1 MVGPSGR
8 RSVDPAAQRYA
19 VFDLG
24 SNSIK
29 FIVAET
35 AGSRL
40 RVLCERSISTR
51 LAENLIDTCELRPE
65 AMARTLEA
73 LRELRAEAEKL
84 GATHF
89 RAVATSAVRD
99 SRNRREFLKAARIA
113 LGFPVR
119 LLSGTEEAET
129 IFRGVL
135 ADPHWRGRDLFIL
148 DIGGGSAEWVQ
159 GDGTRMEHRISLP
172 LGAVRLRE
180 RFLHAYPVAAD
191 TAALLVETVRGQI
204 AHPLAH
210 YTLGSRRLVGTGGTV
225 TCLAAIHKGMAE
237 FDPRRI
243 DHLSLTVEQIRALMD
258 RFTGR
263 TLDELRAI
271 PGLPPKRVDLI
282 IPGTAVVLATM
293 QLLGARRIGVSV
305 RGLRYGV
312 LTAAIGEEV
321 VPGKIAGRLR
331 PASARKLRP

>member
-1 MVGPSGR
+1 M
-8 RSVDPAAQRYA
+8 RYA

-35 AGSRL
+35 RAGRTHVL
-40 RVLCERSISTR
+40 RELSIGTR
-51 LAENLIDTCELRPE
+51 LAEHLIDTCELRPE
-65 AMARTLEA
+65 AMARTLDA
-73 LRELRAEAEKL
+73 LRLLRAEAAEL
-84 GATHF
+84 GAEHF

-99 SRNRREFLKAARIA
+99 SRNRREFLRAAREV

-119 LLSGTEEAET
+119 LLSGGEEAET
-129 IFRGVL
+129 IFHGVN
-135 ADPHWRGRDLFIL
+135 ADPHWRGKDLFIL

-159 GDGTRMEHRISLP
+159 GDRNRMGRRISLP

-180 RFLHAYPVAAD
+180 RFLHSHPVAID

-204 AHPLAH
+204 SHPLAQ
-210 YTLGSRRLVGTGGTV
+210 YALGARRLVGTGGTI
-225 TCLAAIHKGMAE
+225 TCLAAIHKGIAA

-243 DHLSLTVEQIRALMD
+243 DHLSLTIEQIRALMQ

-263 TLDELRAI
+263 TLAQLRAI
-271 PGLPPKRVDLI
+271 PGLPPKRADLI

-293 QLLGARRIGVSV
+293 ELLGAKRIGVSV

-312 LTAAIGEEV
+312 LTAAIQEIEG
-321 VPGKIAGRLR
+321 PAASKPR
-331 PASARKLRP
+331 PHLAHKS

>member
-1 MVGPSGR
+1 M
-8 RSVDPAAQRYA
+8 RYA

-29 FIVAET
+29 FVVAET
-35 AGSRL
+35 RASGVRIL
-40 RVLCERSISTR
+40 HEESISTR
-51 LAENLIDTCELRPE
+51 LAEHLIDTCELRPE
-65 AMARTLEA
+65 AIARTLEA
-73 LRELRAEAEKL
+73 LRKLRATAADF
-84 GATHF
+84 GVGQF

-99 SRNRREFLKAARIA
+99 SRNRRVFLKAAREV

-119 LLSGTEEAET
+119 LLSGAEEAET
-129 IFRGVL
+129 IFAGVT
-135 ADPHWRGRDLFIL
+135 ADPHWRGKDCFIL

-159 GDGTRMEHRISLP
+159 GHHGKFERRISLP

-180 RFLHAYPVAAD
+180 RFLHEYPVAAD

-204 AHPLAH
+204 SHPLAQ
-210 YTLGSRRLVGTGGTV
+210 YALGARRLIGTGGTI
-225 TCLAAIHKGMAE
+225 TCLAAIEKE
-237 FDPRRI
+237 LSDFDPRQI
-243 DHLSLTVEQIRALMD
+243 DHTSLTLEQIRGLMA

-263 TLDELRAI
+263 TLEQLRAI

-293 QLLGARRIGVSV
+293 ERLGAKRLYVSV

-312 LTAAIGEEV
+312 LTAAISEGELSRTT
-321 VPGKIAGRLR
+321 PPPKHPAKIYG
-331 PASARKLRP
+331 